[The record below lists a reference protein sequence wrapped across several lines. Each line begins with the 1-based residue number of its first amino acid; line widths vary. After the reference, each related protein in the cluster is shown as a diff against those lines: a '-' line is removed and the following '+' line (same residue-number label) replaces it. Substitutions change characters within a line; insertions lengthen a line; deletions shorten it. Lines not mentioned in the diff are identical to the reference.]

1 MTRIALVGCVKTKND
16 MPMAA
21 KDLYTSNLFRERRR
35 WAETKADR
43 WFILSAKFGLVDPDE
58 LIPPYDET
66 LPASRIS
73 RIPWATEIRRQL
85 IATLRN
91 LQGVEFEIHAGG
103 RYYEEVK
110 PMLEA
115 LGARVSVPLQHVSG
129 TGTQVAWY
137 RKRL

>member
-43 WFILSAKFGLVDPDE
+43 WFILSAKFGLVDPDD
-58 LIPPYDET
+58 LIPPYNET
-66 LPASRIS
+66 LHSSVRARIWS
-73 RIPWATEIRRQL
+73 SDIKVDL
-85 IATLRN
+85 IDALGNLR
-91 LQGVEFEIHAGG
+91 GVTFEIHAGAP
-103 RYYEEVK
+103 YYEHLK